1 MYHSVHDTFYWMKK
15 FADGN
20 FEHHRAIGLVWLN
33 VALQLVTTPLV
44 PYNVTDYGVFMKEA
58 ANEFAQTHEATLL
71 EHNIKLSEFKR
82 YQSNHVMP

>member
-1 MYHSVHDTFYWMKK
+1 MKK

-71 EHNIKLSEFKR
+71 EHNITLSEFKR
-82 YQSNHVMP
+82 YQSNHVMAYSL

>member
-33 VALQLVTTPLV
+33 TALQLVTTPLV

-71 EHNIKLSEFKR
+71 EHNITLSELKR
-82 YQSNHVMP
+82 YWSNM